1 MGRKMK
7 EIDLGKLLDM
17 GEKNLPQ
24 SYIAEELGVSIP
36 TLAKRMSEVREKQ
49 GILLQY
55 RELQSLQL
63 TSMQARILE
72 AITPQKINEASL
84 RDLILAFRILKD
96 KEHTIEGKPTEV
108 KGLVHYLLEIEK
120 QEMATEVEEYTVEE
134 FEQAAEAAAL
144 VTTPPDKEEEDVT
157 DPDFVPDL

>member
-1 MGRKMK
+1 MGRKRK
-7 EIDLGKLLDM
+7 EVDLGKLLSL
-17 GEKNLPQ
+17 GERNIPQ
-24 SYIAEELGVSIP
+24 KEMSEELGISIP

-55 RELQSLQL
+55 RDLQSLQL

-84 RDLILAFRILKD
+84 RDLILAFRVLKD
-96 KEHTIEGKPTEV
+96 KEHAIEGKPTEV

-120 QEMATEVEEYTVEE
+120 QEMVEEVEHYTAEE
-134 FEQAAEAAAL
+134 FEQAADAAAL
-144 VTTPPDKEEEDVT
+144 VTVPPVKEEEDVT
-157 DPDFVPDL
+157 DPDFIPEL

>member
-1 MGRKMK
+1 MGRKRK
-7 EIDLGKLLDM
+7 EIDLGKLLDFS
-17 GEKNLPQ
+17 EKNLPQ
-24 SYIAEELGVSIP
+24 REIADELGVSIP

-49 GILLQY
+49 GILMQY

-72 AITPQKINEASL
+72 AITPQKINEATL

-96 KEHTIEGKPTEV
+96 KEHSIEGKPTEV

-134 FEQAAEAAAL
+134 YDKAAEAAAL
-144 VTTPPDKEEEDVT
+144 VTSPPEKEEEDVT
-157 DPDFVPDL
+157 DPEFMPEL

>member
-1 MGRKMK
+1 MGRKLK
-7 EIDLGKLLDM
+7 EVDLGKLLDM
-17 GEKNLPQ
+17 SEKGLPQ
-24 SYIAEELGVSIP
+24 AVMADELGVSIP

-55 RELQSLQL
+55 RDLQSLQL

-84 RDLILAFRILKD
+84 RDLILAFRVLKD
-96 KEHTIEGKPTEV
+96 KEHAIEGKPTEV

-120 QEMATEVEEYTVEE
+120 QEMATEVEHYTVEE
-134 FEQAAEAAAL
+134 FDKAADAAAL
-144 VTTPPDKEEEDVT
+144 VTTPPEKEEDDVT
-157 DPDFVPDL
+157 DPDFIPDL

>member
-1 MGRKMK
+1 MGRQLK
-7 EIDLGKLLDM
+7 EVDLGRLLDM
-17 GEKNLPQ
+17 SEQNLPQ
-24 SYIAEELGVSIP
+24 KEMAEELGVSIP

-84 RDLILAFRILKD
+84 RDLILAFRVLKD

-134 FEQAAEAAAL
+134 FDKAADAAAL
-144 VTTPPDKEEEDVT
+144 VTSPPEKEEEDVT
-157 DPDFVPDL
+157 DPEFIPDL